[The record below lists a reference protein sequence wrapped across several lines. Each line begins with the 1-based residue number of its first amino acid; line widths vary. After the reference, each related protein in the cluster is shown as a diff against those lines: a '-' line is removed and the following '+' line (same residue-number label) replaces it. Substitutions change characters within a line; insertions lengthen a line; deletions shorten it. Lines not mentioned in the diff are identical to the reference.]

1 MWEKREMKMLKW
13 ALMGGA
19 ALAVTTAGAQ
29 ADDLSALKAQ
39 LEALQARVTQLE
51 AQPQMSLP
59 TGYSLMSFRSGGDNY
74 SLAPMKADQA
84 RTEGPN
90 NGFTISV
97 LPTADVAP
105 AAEVT
110 VSGEIRTY
118 IRYAN
123 RSADD
128 EDVADGD
135 DWDVVA
141 RARLVATGK
150 ADTAVGEIG
159 GRIRVQE
166 ESGQR
171 GTFNSGESSGHDDDS
186 NNAVINQAYGWWKFS
201 PNWQLIAGLW
211 DSTAAVQAGV
221 DWDFTSPINTV
232 WGDEGSTEQMR
243 LVFNNGGP
251 LTVAIAVEDSEGA
264 TYSGGPDVGDLPAFA
279 GYIAYDNSHL
289 FLQVTGLW
297 ENDDTKTDEDNNS
310 DNWFLGAGARIGFG
324 DRFTLT
330 AGAGFSEGYQDAVY
344 TTIGHDDDYW
354 VASVGAIIKFG
365 ENSRFELGA
374 DYLNNDPDNG
384 THFID
389 NTWAI
394 LGGFYFEP
402 VSQVTVGVNADYR
415 EKTFDGK
422 DNDINDFNVRFV
434 TYLRF

>member
-1 MWEKREMKMLKW
+1 MLKW

-29 ADDLSALKAQ
+29 ADDLTALKAQ

-51 AQPQMSLP
+51 AQPQTSLP
-59 TGYSLMSFRSGGDNY
+59 SGYSLMSFRSGGDNY

-90 NGFTISV
+90 NGFTVSV

-118 IRYAN
+118 IRYRNISEKVENASEDGGTH
-123 RSADD
+123 REHDD
-128 EDVADGD
+128 HIDVI
-135 DWDVVA
+135 A

-150 ADTAVGEIG
+150 ADTAVGEVG

-171 GTFNSGESSGHDDDS
+171 GSSDDS
-186 NNAVINQAYGWWKFS
+186 NNAVVNQAYGWWKFS

-211 DSTAAVQAGV
+211 DSTAAIQAGV
-221 DWDFTSPINTV
+221 DWDFTSPVNTI

-251 LTVAIAVEDSEGA
+251 LTIAIAVEDSEGS
-264 TYSGGPDVGDLPAFA
+264 TYSGGADVGDIPAFA
-279 GYIAYDNSHL
+279 GYVAFDSGHV
-289 FLQVTGLW
+289 FLQATGLW
-297 ENDDTKTDEDNNS
+297 EKDDTKDAGDNNS
-310 DNWFLGAGARIGFG
+310 DNYFVGAGARFGFG
-324 DRFTLT
+324 DHFTLT
-330 AGAGFSEGYQDAVY
+330 AGAGFSQGYQDAVY

-354 VASVGAIIKFG
+354 VASAGAIIKFG
-365 ENSRFELGA
+365 ENSRIEVGA
-374 DYLNNDPDNG
+374 DYLNNNPDNHSG
-384 THFID
+384 LID
-389 NTWAI
+389 TSWAI
-394 LGGFYFEP
+394 IGGFYFEP
-402 VSQVTVGVNADYR
+402 VSQVTIGVNADYR
-415 EKTFDGK
+415 DRKFE
-422 DNDINDFNVRFV
+422 DNTAGDDVGSGNAFAVRFV

>member
-1 MWEKREMKMLKW
+1 MLKW

-29 ADDLSALKAQ
+29 ADDLTALKAQ

-51 AQPQMSLP
+51 AQPQTSLP

-90 NGFTISV
+90 NGFTVSV

-118 IRYAN
+118 IRYRDTRVKVERDSEDGGTHTA
-123 RSADD
+123 SDD
-128 EDVADGD
+128 KMDVI
-135 DWDVVA
+135 A

-150 ADTAVGEIG
+150 ADTAVGEVG

-171 GTFNSGESSGHDDDS
+171 SGDDDS
-186 NNAVINQAYGWWKFS
+186 NNAVVNQAYGWWKFS

-221 DWDFTSPINTV
+221 DWDFTSPVNTV

-251 LTVAIAVEDSEGA
+251 LTIAIAVEDSEGS
-264 TYSGGPDVGDLPAFA
+264 TYSGGADVGDIPAFA
-279 GYIAYDNSHL
+279 GYIAYDSGHV
-289 FLQVTGLW
+289 FLQLTGLW
-297 ENDDTKTDEDNNS
+297 ENDDTTSVHVSDTGVVHHDDNS
-310 DNWFLGAGARIGFG
+310 DNYFIGAGARFGFG
-324 DRFTLT
+324 DHFTLT
-330 AGAGFSEGYQDAVY
+330 AGAGYSEGYQDAVY
-344 TTIGHDDDYW
+344 TTIGPDDQYW
-354 VASVGAIIKFG
+354 VASVG
-365 ENSRFELGA
+365 
-374 DYLNNDPDNG
+374 
-384 THFID
+384 HH
-389 NTWAI
+389 
-394 LGGFYFEP
+394 
-402 VSQVTVGVNADYR
+402 QVRR
-415 EKTFDGK
+415 EFSA
-422 DNDINDFNVRFV
+422 
-434 TYLRF
+434 